1 MKLGTL
7 ALIAAGAV
15 ACSDAALGE
24 PADEAREPAIAD
36 ELATLQAPLA
46 ATVTIVA
53 RVQTS
58 NDVATPGILVELS
71 GTAQRS
77 ARTDAN
83 GMVRFDVPAGA
94 YSLRPQVLQS
104 RRMSPEVININA
116 SNNRFESFECTGSCN
131 GTTAVDAGKSIMIV
145 HPSVIT
151 DARAQNAASGAWSFR
166 FMLEQMLPEGAD
178 VAAFA
183 RDWLSG
189 FDSVTEL
196 NGFAVDERNID
207 GLLGMWPTT
216 EGGQLD
222 LAQAPFRLLAIANRV
237 DLHKNTNGELR
248 FVYGLVDPSGSNRL
262 MTVIFEFELPAR
274 DANTGASLNRKS
286 WVNKFQALRDV
297 AFGPT
302 YNQQLQA
309 LTDLVTRRGTMP
321 AKPGGN
327 AIGQVRT
334 NEIETSGPW
343 QLREFHLQETGGGL
357 ALRLAGTGQTPAD
370 EHVIPGTPEHQAL
383 ADYINANAV
392 AIRGGFAEVPAS
404 LIGGQSTEVEPWQF
418 AVPVDEPARLS
429 FAGQTCNG
437 CHSVETANLQREG
450 FYHVSPV
457 ADGGADGTGRLSDLV
472 KLFEIP
478 RRAAFMQNQIACTG
492 SACAPAA
499 ELVFF

>member
-1 MKLGTL
+1 
-7 ALIAAGAV
+7 
-15 ACSDAALGE
+15 
-24 PADEAREPAIAD
+24 
-36 ELATLQAPLA
+36 
-46 ATVTIVA
+46 
-53 RVQTS
+53 
-58 NDVATPGILVELS
+58 
-71 GTAQRS
+71 
-77 ARTDAN
+77 
-83 GMVRFDVPAGA
+83 
-94 YSLRPQVLQS
+94 
-104 RRMSPEVININA
+104 
-116 SNNRFESFECTGSCN
+116 
-131 GTTAVDAGKSIMIV
+131 
-145 HPSVIT
+145 
-151 DARAQNAASGAWSFR
+151 
-166 FMLEQMLPEGAD
+166 
-178 VAAFA
+178 
-183 RDWLSG
+183 
-189 FDSVTEL
+189 
-196 NGFAVDERNID
+196 
-207 GLLGMWPTT
+207 
-216 EGGQLD
+216 
-222 LAQAPFRLLAIANRV
+222 
-237 DLHKNTNGELR
+237 
-248 FVYGLVDPSGSNRL
+248 
-262 MTVIFEFELPAR
+262 MTVIFEFELPTR

-309 LTDLVTRRGTMP
+309 LTDLVTRRGSMP

-343 QLREFHLQETGGGL
+343 QMREFHLQQTGGGL

-404 LIGGQSTEVEPWQF
+404 MIGGQSTEVEPWQF

-437 CHSVETANLQREG
+437 CHAVETANLQREG

-457 ADGGADGTGRLSDLV
+457 ADGGDDGTGRLSDLV

-499 ELVFF
+499 ELVFLATPVDRPRRTTSSMASSSACGDSVRTVSASGECGSGRPAAAEPSAANAPASSVESTAAKVVTEDTPSGAAAERDGELQKQAGEVRRRVLEFVAGVQPTAVFTPAVARSSSP